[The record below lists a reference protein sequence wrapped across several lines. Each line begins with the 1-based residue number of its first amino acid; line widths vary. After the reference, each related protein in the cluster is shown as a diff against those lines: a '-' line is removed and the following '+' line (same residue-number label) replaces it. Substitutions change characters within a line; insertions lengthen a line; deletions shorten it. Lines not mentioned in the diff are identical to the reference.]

1 MSGMVASPT
10 PMMPISSD
18 STSVSETSL
27 GLRTFASAAAV
38 IHPAAPPPTITICFN
53 LPCMK

>member
-18 STSVSETSL
+18 STSVRDTSF
-27 GLRTFASAAAV
+27 GLSSFDSAAAV
-38 IHPAAPPPTITICFN
+38 IQPAAPPPTITICFSV
-53 LPCMK
+53 PS